1 MYNYHFDSIIHNLDF
16 QNKINQIDK
25 TNSYKFGDEVKVL
38 ILTDRL
44 IGCADG
50 LKECLKCYPDI
61 TVHLIYNA
69 IESTNIPIIPD
80 FIVFVGYLTNKRK
93 YQICD
98 YAKKINISAVSILY
112 ARIDDCSLF
121 EKFQY
126 KLDECFDRDLP
137 VSQFVNFLRDIY
149 KNEKTLAAR
158 MKNEKINTA
167 YLSLKKMP
175 QFYLNILSLIYFHT
189 HSMAATASVLEIPI
203 KKLYVYK
210 SEGIK
215 ILKQMVDKS
224 FFVNDK
230 ELLMLA
236 LEKYELEALITEVK
250 YLEVFFKK
258 ADIELSYNKLMAYI
272 KKRWVKIY
280 MHKIKYLYYI
290 MYEKIRGHFEI
301 QDL

>member
-1 MYNYHFDSIIHNLDF
+1 
-16 QNKINQIDK
+16 
-25 TNSYKFGDEVKVL
+25 
-38 ILTDRL
+38 
-44 IGCADG
+44 
-50 LKECLKCYPDI
+50 
-61 TVHLIYNA
+61 
-69 IESTNIPIIPD
+69 
-80 FIVFVGYLTNKRK
+80 
-93 YQICD
+93 
-98 YAKKINISAVSILY
+98 
-112 ARIDDCSLF
+112 
-121 EKFQY
+121 
-126 KLDECFDRDLP
+126 
-137 VSQFVNFLRDIY
+137 
-149 KNEKTLAAR
+149 
-158 MKNEKINTA
+158 
-167 YLSLKKMP
+167 
-175 QFYLNILSLIYFHT
+175 
-189 HSMAATASVLEIPI
+189 MAATASVLEIPI

-236 LEKYELEALITEVK
+236 LEKYEVEALITEVK